1 MSHTLEDDPYCV
13 VGYKND
19 PRSILV
25 LLVVQPDD
33 DVDVLRLAVA
43 ERRLPHG
50 LTAGGQ
56 SYLPV
61 PWRGDRWLMP
71 EASARCAVHR
81 LVLRMLF
88 GCVDVLVWRLL

>member
-1 MSHTLEDDPYCV
+1 M

-33 DVDVLRLAVA
+33 DVDVPRLAVA

-56 SYLPV
+56 SYLPGRSLSV
-61 PWRGDRWLMP
+61 SNYYKK
-71 EASARCAVHR
+71 A
-81 LVLRMLF
+81 
-88 GCVDVLVWRLL
+88 